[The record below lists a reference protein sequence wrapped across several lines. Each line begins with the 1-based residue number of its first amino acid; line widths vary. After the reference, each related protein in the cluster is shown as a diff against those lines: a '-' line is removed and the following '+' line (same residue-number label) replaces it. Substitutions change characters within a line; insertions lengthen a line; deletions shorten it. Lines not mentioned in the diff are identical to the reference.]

1 VAATRL
7 DEKKV
12 WEDPAN
18 AENMLAKFN
27 SENNKLFEFEKLL
40 SESGKGALGHKS
52 GVDPHR

>member
-1 VAATRL
+1 
-7 DEKKV
+7 
-12 WEDPAN
+12 
-18 AENMLAKFN
+18 MLAKFN